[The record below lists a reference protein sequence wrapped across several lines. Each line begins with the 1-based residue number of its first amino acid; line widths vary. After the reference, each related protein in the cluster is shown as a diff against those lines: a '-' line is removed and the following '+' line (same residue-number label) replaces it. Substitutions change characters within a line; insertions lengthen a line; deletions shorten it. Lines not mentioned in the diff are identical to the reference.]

1 VQELGALL
9 GREVRGGVESV
20 VNDGRED
27 PAEFLVHQAL
37 AGRPRW
43 EGRERRAGGAAG
55 RGFEALRP
63 IFADGVD

>member
-1 VQELGALL
+1 M
-9 GREVRGGVESV
+9 